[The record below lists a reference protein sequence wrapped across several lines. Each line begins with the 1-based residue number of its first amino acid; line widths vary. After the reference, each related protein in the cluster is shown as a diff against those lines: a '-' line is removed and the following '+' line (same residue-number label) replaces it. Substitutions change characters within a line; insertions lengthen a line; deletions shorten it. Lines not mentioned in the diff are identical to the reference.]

1 MNTDEVMVKNSKI
14 EGKGV
19 FALRNFKKGEVILHW
34 DASKT
39 LLKEVSDKMSQ
50 NDKKYIS
57 FLGGKYII
65 MQAPEKYV
73 NHSCEPNTTA
83 KNFCDIA
90 IRDIKKEEEITADYA
105 EELPPDTYLECHCGS
120 KKCRGG
126 IRS

>member
-50 NDKKYIS
+50 NDKKYVS

-105 EELPPDTYLECHCGS
+105 EELPPDTSLEYHCGS
-120 KKCRGG
+120 KKCRGV